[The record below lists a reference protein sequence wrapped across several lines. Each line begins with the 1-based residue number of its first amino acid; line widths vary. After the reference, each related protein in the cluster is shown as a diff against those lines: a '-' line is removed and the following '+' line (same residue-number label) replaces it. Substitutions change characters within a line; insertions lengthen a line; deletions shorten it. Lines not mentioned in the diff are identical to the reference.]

1 MALRHARAARSLAC
15 VGLLGFALVVAG
27 PARAADYSAIRT
39 VGIIAAVGDT
49 VTRQM
54 EDGFASYRSRDRL
67 PIADWNIDGWL
78 ATQIAYAVSPRFAVK
93 AVAYSAAQF
102 QVLDSSAA
110 VAELVGALSASN
122 GVDAYV
128 VVHRQARRSDKTGV
142 TLSGLGIYNSDS
154 VFGGEY
160 DAAYA
165 FYAVT
170 VVDARNGAVIADV
183 VARLPDGSETLR
195 EADSEI
201 WSDPFQ
207 ETSDEQMARIKA
219 ALFGLLRDSLPG
231 TLKDTGLTAAP
242 SQAPVP

>member
-1 MALRHARAARSLAC
+1 MALRHAHAARRLARA
-15 VGLLGFALVVAG
+15 GLLGLALVAAG

-93 AVAYSAAQF
+93 AVAYNAAQF
-102 QVLDSSAA
+102 QALDAPAA
-110 VAELVGALSASN
+110 AAELVGALPATN
-122 GVDAYV
+122 GVDAYI
-128 VVHRQARRSDKTGV
+128 VVHRQVEHSAKAGTV
-142 TLSGLGIYNSDS
+142 LSGLGIYNSDL

-170 VVDARNGAVIADV
+170 VVDARSGAVIADAA
-183 VARLPDGSETLR
+183 ARLPDGSETLR
-195 EADSEI
+195 EADAEI

-207 ETSDEQMARIKA
+207 ETSDEQMARIRT

-231 TLKDTGLTAAP
+231 TLKDTGLAAAP